1 MNHFKKKIEG
11 TVMMMVTR
19 TAKMGIL
26 LIMIETMD
34 VLSTAIHTKLD
45 SRQAVNQ

>member
-1 MNHFKKKIEG
+1 MNHYRKKIEG

-19 TAKMGIL
+19 TAKIVIL
-26 LIMIETMD
+26 LILIKTVD